1 VEYRFEM
8 VNPLPAGMQAM
19 LIDPQTGT
27 CLSIEKPLSASVGGG
42 ESVYRQLVVGG
53 KDYLAKIKRETRFW
67 RLDFLG
73 ASPNPFSRVVRIR
86 YSLPAAGI
94 SRVKLSIIGVSG
106 RTVFETQRM
115 SDNGPGLQEI
125 LWDGKD
131 GHNRHVAAGVYV
143 LRMTAFGDKTTIAGT
158 FERKMTYMP

>member
-27 CLSIEKPLSASVGGG
+27 CLSIEKPLNASVGGG
-42 ESVYRQLVVGG
+42 ERVFWQLVVGG
-53 KDYLAKIKRETRFW
+53 QDYLAKIKLETRFW

-73 ASPNPFSRVVRIR
+73 ASPNPFSRLVRIR

-94 SRVKLSIIGVSG
+94 SRVKLSIISVSG
-106 RTVFETQRM
+106 RTVFEMQRM
-115 SDNGPGLQEI
+115 SDNRLGLQEI
-125 LWDGKD
+125 LWDGAD
-131 GHNRHVAAGVYV
+131 GRNRHVAAGVYV
-143 LRMTAFGDKTTIAGT
+143 LRLTAFDDKAAVAGT